1 MANFI
6 YITLDTT
13 APSNPSIK
21 VAGDLIYTTS
31 QLVSLTVGTGDSVTT
46 DYQMKIWGDVDT
58 AYNTNIKNT
67 EALSAWIPYST
78 NPQIKLSIGD
88 GTKTVNLRIRDD
100 VHNASS
106 VASDSINLDTK
117 IPTVTVTNADM
128 PKVSKNVGK
137 DTSSFAFSSD
147 KDIQEYKVKLV
158 GVTNATHDTGITVQ
172 TTNGSV
178 NTSGSQT
185 IAVGQITTVTI
196 KGADI
201 EIAGAVSN
209 NQSIVKVFVKDALG
223 NWSV

>member
-1 MANFI
+1 MNFI

-21 VAGDLIYTTS
+21 VAGDLIYTTN

-67 EALSAWIPYST
+67 EALSAWIPYSV
-78 NPQIKLSIGD
+78 NPQIKLSTGD

-117 IPTVTVTNADM
+117 IPTVTTTGTDVA
-128 PKVSKNVGK
+128 KVSKVSGK
-137 DTSSFAFSSD
+137 DTFSFAFSSD
-147 KDIQEYKVKLV
+147 KDINEYKVKLV
-158 GVTNATHDTGITVQ
+158 GVVNATHDTGLTIS
-172 TTNGSV
+172 TTNGSQ
-178 NTSGSQT
+178 NTSGST
-185 IAVGQITTVTI
+185 LITTGQLTTITI
-196 KGADI
+196 KAADL
-201 EIAGAVSN
+201 EVAGASTDGQKV
-209 NQSIVKVFVKDALG
+209 VKVFVKDALG